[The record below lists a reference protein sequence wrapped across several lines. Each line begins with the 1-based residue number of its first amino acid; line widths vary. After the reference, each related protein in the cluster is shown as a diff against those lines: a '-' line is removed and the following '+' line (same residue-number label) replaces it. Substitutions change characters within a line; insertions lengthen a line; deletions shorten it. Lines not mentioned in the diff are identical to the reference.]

1 MPLHTI
7 IDHLL
12 CSGILLTLILGEKHG
27 LGITW
32 KIIISLF
39 VISGSAVSDGSVYR
53 YGTIETGCWN
63 SEKGYHLCICS
74 LIDHK

>member
-12 CSGILLTLILGEKHG
+12 CSGILFTLILGEKHG

-53 YGTIETGCWN
+53 YGTIETGSWN

-74 LIDHK
+74 LKGHT

>member
-1 MPLHTI
+1 MALHTI

-12 CSGILLTLILGEKHG
+12 CSKILLSLILGEKHG
-27 LGITW
+27 LSITW

-53 YGTIETGCWN
+53 CSTIETGSWN